1 MYNQAETL
9 RLECKCPVLTTRDP
23 RIAVAHL
30 QQLIA
35 EKKAAKSKDA
45 ASSRT
50 SSDANITVPHDPA
63 SLPQPKS

>member
-1 MYNQAETL
+1 VYNQAETL

-35 EKKAAKSKDA
+35 EKKAANEKIA
-45 ASSRT
+45 TSSRT

-63 SLPQPKS
+63 SLPRPES